1 MKRAEGLKL
10 RGGEGE
16 YLYKYRSLNR
26 EGSPGRS
33 AYDRTRDLFLN
44 HRMWLA
50 TLQSFND
57 PFEGRVHISVEAA
70 EAQELAK
77 LRGHLAKIGKI
88 PPEHELRRI
97 IRNTEADLVGRRKG
111 VTRTFGVLS
120 LTANPQSILMWS
132 HYADSH
138 CGICIQLTAV
148 ADETTDF
155 VGSAVSIEYA
165 ESIPHVNFYTHE
177 DFEFAT
183 ASILTK
189 ARDWEYESE
198 YRIVK
203 PESGYLPMPRGQISG
218 VIFGYRASDDDKQE
232 VCQWVDS
239 LGYPV
244 DAYEAV
250 MNESNYSLDIVS
262 T

>member
-1 MKRAEGLKL
+1 MKRAEELKL
-10 RGGEGE
+10 LGGGGE

-26 EGSPGRS
+26 EGSADRS
-33 AYDRTRDLFLN
+33 AFDRTSDVFLN

-57 PFEGRVHISVEAA
+57 PFEGRVHISVEATD
-70 EAQELAK
+70 EQKLAMARK
-77 LRGHLAKIGKI
+77 HFARIGEI
-88 PPEHELRRI
+88 PPEHELRRR
-97 IRNTEADLVGRRKG
+97 IRYMEVDLANIREG
-111 VTRTFGVLS
+111 VSKTFGVLS

-138 CGICIQLTAV
+138 CGICLQLRPV
-148 ADETTDF
+148 AYATTDF
-155 VGSAVSIEYA
+155 VGLANPVEYA
-165 ESIPHVNFYTHE
+165 ESIPHVNFFTHE
-177 DFEFAT
+177 QLEFAK

-218 VIFGYRASDDDKQE
+218 VIFGHRTSDDDKQE
-232 VCQWVDS
+232 VSQWADS
-239 LGYPV
+239 LGYPI
-244 DAYEAV
+244 DTYEAV
-250 MNESNYSLDIVS
+250 MDENKYSLDIVS